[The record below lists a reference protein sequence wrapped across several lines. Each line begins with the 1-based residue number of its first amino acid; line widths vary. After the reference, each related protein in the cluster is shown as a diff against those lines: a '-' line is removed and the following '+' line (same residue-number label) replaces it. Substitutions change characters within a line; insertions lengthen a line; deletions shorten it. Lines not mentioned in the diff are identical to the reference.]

1 MIKITITS
9 IKVDSSFSEVHP
21 TFIKGENAFYIIRE
35 SGKRISAYYHNESH
49 ALSKAWHLVKDY
61 GLTLVEPW

>member
-9 IKVDSSFSEVHP
+9 MRVESYFSEVHP
-21 TFIKGENAFYIIRE
+21 SFKEGETAFYIIRE
-35 SGKRISAYYHNESH
+35 SGKRVSNYYHLESH
-49 ALSKAWHLVKDY
+49 ALKRAWEMVKTY